1 MTLRINPPEVM
12 EVYFGIT
19 VAILTA
25 PTSTELNAFTD
36 VTGDSRGVPDTPGT
50 GNSADAA
57 DLSSRFNK
65 RQSASHGGDNLTAE
79 YYQDSGVDVAYDL
92 LVRGT
97 AGFFAIAR
105 YGLAASGTW
114 AIGDEVWLYQGS
126 ILSRG
131 EGQPGRDEL
140 EFFICEFAIEEEP
153 TEKFALVA

>member
-12 EVYFGIT
+12 EVWFGIT
-19 VAILTA
+19 IAVLTA

-50 GNSADAA
+50 GNTADAS
-57 DLSSRFNK
+57 DLSSKFNK
-65 RQSASHGGDNLTAE
+65 QQAASHGGDALTAE
-79 YYQDSGVDVAYDL
+79 YYQDAGSDVAYDL

-105 YGLAASGTW
+105 YGLAAAGTW
-114 AIGDEVWLYQGS
+114 AIADDVWLYQGT

-140 EFFICEFAIEEEP
+140 EFFICEFAIEEPP